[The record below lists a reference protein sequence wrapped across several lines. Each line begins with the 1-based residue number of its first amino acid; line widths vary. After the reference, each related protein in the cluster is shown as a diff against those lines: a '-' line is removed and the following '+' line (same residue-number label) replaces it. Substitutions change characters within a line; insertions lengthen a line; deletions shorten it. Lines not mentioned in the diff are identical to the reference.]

1 MTAAGAAIGVACA
14 GLGRG
19 VDAVAPGANVPL
31 AVGLGA
37 VALAYAMH
45 ELGLLKLPVPGRDW
59 QVPADWVRHGFYRSA
74 AIFGSTVGFGVFTRI
89 PYATFPILLA
99 WLFVSGNIVFG
110 LAAGLV
116 YGALRAVS
124 IYSSASCKVPEDL
137 VDLNQ
142 RLMSFAPFQHMLA
155 GLGLAAFAAYMLTAP
170 LIL

>member
-1 MTAAGAAIGVACA
+1 MTAAGAIVGGAFA
-14 GLGRG
+14 GLGLA
-19 VDAVAPGANVPL
+19 VDDLVPDAKAPL

-74 AIFGSTVGFGVFTRI
+74 VIFGGTVGFGVFTRV

-99 WLFVSGNIVFG
+99 WLFVSGNVPFA

-116 YGALRAVS
+116 YGGLRAVS
-124 IYSSASCKVPEDL
+124 IYSSASCKLPEDV

-142 RLMSFAPFQHMLA
+142 NLMSYAPFQHLLA
-155 GLGLAAFAAYMLTAP
+155 GLGLAAFAAYMLIAP
-170 LIL
+170 LIS